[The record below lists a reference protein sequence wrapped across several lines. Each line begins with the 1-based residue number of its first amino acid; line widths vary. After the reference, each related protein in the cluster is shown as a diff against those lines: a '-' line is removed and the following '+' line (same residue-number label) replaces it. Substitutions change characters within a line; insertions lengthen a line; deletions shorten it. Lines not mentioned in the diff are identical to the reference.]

1 MMYLFLG
8 ILVVAHAT
16 AWLLILKIKK
26 IVDQQN
32 IAECLKKIEA
42 VREELSLK
50 QVAVKEEFQKEIQRI
65 QEYIQLLESSSK
77 RNREIVK
84 TVVQGFDF
92 IVQGCKS
99 ALDHSDKNSTSI
111 ITNAGNETKNILDTI
126 HQNIQDNKLEIIHIN
141 PINPNN
147 K

>member
-1 MMYLFLG
+1 MMYLFLS
-8 ILVVAHAT
+8 ILVAT
-16 AWLLILKIKK
+16 NIMAWLLILKIKK

-32 IAECLKKIEA
+32 MAECLKKIDM

-50 QVAVKEEFQKEIQRI
+50 QVAVKEEFQQEIQRI
-65 QEYIQLLESSSK
+65 QEYIQLLENSSK

-99 ALDHSDKNSTSI
+99 ALDHSDKNSTNIVAS
-111 ITNAGNETKNILDTI
+111 AGNEKNILDTVQ
-126 HQNIQDNKLEIIHIN
+126 QNIHDNKLEIIHIN
-141 PINPNN
+141 PNN